1 MKPQATKILCAV
13 IFTPCLCFFLYRAIV
28 EFTNDRVAPIQ
39 GLSEAGINVLLAIFT
54 GAMWWSFVRKED
66 ADK

>member
-1 MKPQATKILCAV
+1 M
-13 IFTPCLCFFLYRAIV
+13 